1 MYVKLPAK
9 RTVTSN
15 DDKNQK
21 TISIEKKTKNII
33 VKKFAI
39 SCALRRLE
47 VAIRRRRPKKII

>member
-21 TISIEKKTKNII
+21 TISIEKIEKYY
-33 VKKFAI
+33 
-39 SCALRRLE
+39 R
-47 VAIRRRRPKKII
+47 KKIRHLLCLKAPRGSNKKTTT